1 MFLSNRFANRFGH
14 VAPIMPQSVRRVPWR
29 LDCASA
35 ELTTN
40 PNFGRKSVKTSTIG
54 RRVGST
60 TALSLAVVAS
70 LVACSSSKPAATA
83 PTSSAAAAASAQG
96 TSSAPTASASTAA
109 STPPAA
115 QSSAPAA
122 TGGTYTISDPYP
134 QYTAGSAWVNLLN
147 SCGATAGVKIKR
159 TGYDTTAL
167 LSQTLLSAQQ
177 GNSPD
182 VLIVDNPVVS
192 TLADAG
198 VLASNDQD
206 KIDTSA
212 VAPNLLAAGVL
223 NGKTYGIP
231 IGANTLA
238 LYYNK
243 TILSAAGVDPS
254 TIKSWADLTAAL
266 AKVKAAGKG
275 GITLSAIG
283 TEEGSFQFLP
293 WFWGSGANLT
303 KLDSTQGVAA
313 LQLWTTWLKSGYVPN
328 AAIQDTQT
336 TSWAEFA
343 TGKYAFAENGTWQL
357 SNADKAGFAYGIIP
371 IPSMAGGVAAAPTGG
386 EFVSIPLQKDTSRY
400 PTTEKIVSCL
410 TSADNAFTTDTTLGY
425 IGATAAIQAKQ
436 QANPELPVWIT
447 AVGAAK
453 GRTSDN
459 LGTNYPKISQQFWTA
474 VQSALTNA
482 KSPSA
487 AMSAAQ
493 SAAAAAT
500 GGK

>member
-1 MFLSNRFANRFGH
+1 
-14 VAPIMPQSVRRVPWR
+14 
-29 LDCASA
+29 
-35 ELTTN
+35 
-40 PNFGRKSVKTSTIG
+40 VKTSTLG
-54 RRVGST
+54 RRVGGT
-60 TALSLAVVAS
+60 TALSVVVIAS
-70 LVACSSSKPAATA
+70 LVACSSSKPKASAT
-83 PTSSAAAAASAQG
+83 TSSAPTPSSSQG
-96 TSSAPTASASTAA
+96 TSSAPTTATSA
-109 STPPAA
+109 PATSSSSA
-115 QSSAPAA
+115 TQGSAPAA

-134 QYTAGSAWVNLLN
+134 QYTDGSAWVNLLN
-147 SCGATAGVKIKR
+147 SCGASAGVKIKR

-223 NGKTYGIP
+223 DGKTYGIP

-243 TILSAAGVDPS
+243 TILTDAGVDPAS
-254 TIKSWADLTAAL
+254 IKSWADLTAAL
-266 AKVKAAGKG
+266 AKVKAKGKG

-313 LQLWTTWLKSGYVPN
+313 LQLWTSWLKSGYVPN

-357 SNADKAGFAYGIIP
+357 SNADKAGFPYGIIP
-371 IPSMAGGVAAAPTGG
+371 IPSMAGGVAQAPTGG
-386 EFVSIPLQKDTSRY
+386 EFVTIPLQKDASRY

-410 TSADNAFTTDTTLGY
+410 TSADNAFNTDTTLGY
-425 IGATAAIQAKQ
+425 IGVTTAIQQKQ
-436 QANPELPVWIT
+436 AANPELPVWIT

-459 LGTNYPKISQQFWTA
+459 LGTNYPKISQQLWTA
-474 VQSALTNA
+474 VQNALTGS

-487 AMSAAQ
+487 AMAAAQ